1 MKRCALLLLCSV
13 FLTRLNSHEGKELWM
28 YEWKASKELL
38 FIAQTFVYWN
48 VHSFEHTYPGRFTN
62 FCHTH
67 KHKAADNERTIKRF
81 LNQTYSVEIG
91 TCIKHTHAPA
101 LDIIWIYRKAYNIL
115 ADIRHSSKVIQ
126 NKRHYDPSLFV
137 YICYHIR
144 IMSRWL

>member
-1 MKRCALLLLCSV
+1 MCVAFALFGFSHSAQLTWGKRTMNVWMKSFKGIAFHRTNVCLLERS
-13 FLTRLNSHEGKELWM
+13 FLPTYISGAI
-28 YEWKASKELL
+28 YEFL
-38 FIAQTFVYWN
+38 
-48 VHSFEHTYPGRFTN
+48 P
-62 FCHTH
+62 HTH